1 MKMIEWDEFKGDY
14 SKVKHFVETQRFD
27 YAAEPLIRGLK
38 YQVSEQL
45 LSETRGQLAEVWNRI
60 YLIRKESGYKTEEI
74 AEEVLHEV
82 EEWLEDLFEAGAIKK
97 NPK

>member
-1 MKMIEWDEFKGDY
+1 MGNYRHNCPYRKNQKILDFKLPHY
-14 SKVKHFVETQRFD
+14 
-27 YAAEPLIRGLK
+27 P
-38 YQVSEQL
+38 
-45 LSETRGQLAEVWNRI
+45 SETRGQLTEVWNRI